1 MNAQMK
7 KIARNNKRTENMNR
21 LRANNPARAGSH
33 PPLPRTSDGPTALVD
48 RRGTEEAKIRREIA
62 IMKKCD
68 HPNIIKFFS
77 FIDDQM
83 SANICLSASFS
94 HPMVS

>member
-1 MNAQMK
+1 MK
-7 KIARNNKRTENMNR
+7 KIPRNNKRTENMNR
-21 LRANNPARAGSH
+21 LRANNPARSAHGGGA
-33 PPLPRTSDGPTALVD
+33 PLPRTADPTVLVD
-48 RRGTEEAKIRREIA
+48 RRGTEEAKIRKEIA

-83 SANICLSASFS
+83 SANICLSECNLYPTCAID
-94 HPMVS
+94 

>member
-1 MNAQMK
+1 MK
-7 KIARNNKRTENMNR
+7 KIPRNNKRTENMNR
-21 LRANNPARAGSH
+21 LRANNPARSAHGGGA
-33 PPLPRTSDGPTALVD
+33 PLPRTADPTALVD
-48 RRGTEEAKIRREIA
+48 RRGTEEAKIRKEIA

-83 SANICLSASFS
+83 SANICLSECNLYPTCAID
-94 HPMVS
+94 